1 MVQVIKVTNWLVI
14 SVFHDRYY
22 FSTEVTTEFN
32 KSIKEL
38 CGDPDLE
45 NIRPGIWGIDRT
57 RRVDNKII
65 PYSVLY
71 IDLNEQPLEEL
82 YTEYLWGHTKS
93 KFGLLDKERDL

>member
-1 MVQVIKVTNWLVI
+1 MVQVIKVTNWLVV

-32 KSIKEL
+32 KNIKEL
-38 CGDPDLE
+38 CGDPDLK
-45 NIRPGIWGIDRT
+45 NIRPGIWSIDRT
-57 RRVDNKII
+57 RRINDKII
-65 PYSVLY
+65 PHSVLY
-71 IDLNEQPLEEL
+71 IDLNEQPLEKL